1 MRYFEVRKPRIEII
15 PMIDIMLFLL
25 VFFIMMA
32 MNMIPTSGLIGHLP
46 SSSTSQSLPPV
57 KVLIE
62 IHDKGGLVV
71 DQVPMSL
78 DGLKTRLRPFANG
91 KTTVTIAGGGDRIAA
106 AAGRSNG
113 CVPPK
118 RHQPNRTIDAECQIT
133 PSISGWRLL
142 CQPQLYQCRRSAS
155 FDRCW
160 WR

>member
-46 SSSTSQSLPPV
+46 SSTTSQALPPL

-62 IHDKGGLVV
+62 IHQDGGLVV

-78 DGLKTRLRPFANG
+78 DALRAKLRPLAAG
-91 KTTVTIAGGGDRIAA
+91 KTVVTIAGSATA
-106 AAGRSNG
+106 SLQQLAE
-113 CVPPK
+113 VM
-118 RHQPNRTIDAECQIT
+118 DACRQSGITQIGLST
-133 PSISGWRLL
+133 
-142 CQPQLYQCRRSAS
+142 QNVK
-155 FDRCW
+155 
-160 WR
+160 